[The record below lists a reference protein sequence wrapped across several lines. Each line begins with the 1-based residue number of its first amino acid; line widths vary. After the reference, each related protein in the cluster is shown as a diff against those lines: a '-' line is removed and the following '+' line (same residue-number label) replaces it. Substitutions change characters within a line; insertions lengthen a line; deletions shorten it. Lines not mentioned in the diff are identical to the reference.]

1 MTEQTGNAVAAVKAR
16 QLALVTRHST
26 AAGGDR
32 VLGEVLASAHAAT
45 VEGRSRLDDIS
56 REIDTAVQNQAA
68 LALDTPAGKREFRK
82 FLLAK
87 QREIGAVIT
96 EAHELSISRS
106 AALQGMQSL
115 YIETRPA
122 DV

>member
-1 MTEQTGNAVAAVKAR
+1 MAEQTGNAVAAVQAR
-16 QLALVTRHST
+16 QLALVTRHSA

-32 VLGEVLASAHAAT
+32 ALGEALASAHAAT
-45 VEGRSRLDDIS
+45 VDGLSRLDGIS

-68 LALDTPAGKREFRK
+68 LALDTPVGKREFRQ

-96 EAHELSISRS
+96 DAHELSISRS
-106 AALQGMQSL
+106 AALQSMQPL
-115 YIETRPA
+115 YTETRPA